1 MNECLGLV
9 LVQLTDNTAT
19 TIPVIND
26 CLYFPMFCRECQA
39 GFLLTVRTAIDES
52 ADDYQLSSASAGME
66 LVSWAA
72 RSQDQEEITSDS
84 LAILYH

>member
-19 TIPVIND
+19 TIPVINNG
-26 CLYFPMFCRECQA
+26 LYFPMFSRECQA
-39 GFLLTVRTAIDES
+39 GFLLTVRTAMDES
-52 ADDYQLSSASAGME
+52 VDDYQFSSASAGIE

-72 RSQDQEEITSDS
+72 RSQDQDEVTPDS